1 MGSVALRILQ
11 AMIRYTGTGVFIWI
25 ILATCWMPSGCSVD
39 PNKLAGTWQAVAFF
53 ENGKSVSTALDSV
66 RLHLAKNAGYEFRS
80 QGFYQEAGSYRIAAS
95 YLFLEDTTVVP
106 KKERTVKVLFLS
118 SDTLKI
124 EMKQAGNRQVLFFK
138 RQS

>member
-1 MGSVALRILQ
+1 MGSGALRILQ
-11 AMIRYTGTGVFIWI
+11 AMIRYSGTGSFIWVL
-25 ILATCWMPSGCSVD
+25 LATYWMQSGCTVD
-39 PNKLAGTWQAVAFF
+39 PNKLTGTWQAVAFY
-53 ENGKSVSTALDSV
+53 ENGKTVSAPLDSV
-66 RLHLAKNAGYEFRS
+66 RLHLAVNAGYEFRS
-80 QGFYQEAGSYRIAAS
+80 QGFYQESGSYRVAAS

-124 EMKQAGNRQVLFFK
+124 EMKQSGNRQVLFFK